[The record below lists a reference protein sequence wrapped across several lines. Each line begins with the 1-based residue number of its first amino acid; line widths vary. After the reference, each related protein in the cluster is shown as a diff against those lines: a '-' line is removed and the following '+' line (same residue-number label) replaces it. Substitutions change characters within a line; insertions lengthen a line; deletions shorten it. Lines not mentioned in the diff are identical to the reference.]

1 VSTFHRRSGLA
12 KEIRSGFESFDFA
25 LESGR
30 PYLQPAGLNNLSLEA
45 GNRSSLAAGRRGR
58 ATSSPPQFGQRPC
71 SAPSAQ
77 LAQNVHSNE
86 QMRASVESGG
96 KSLSQHSQ
104 PGRSSSMAILL
115 RRVYSGSVSTVIE

>member
-1 VSTFHRRSGLA
+1 MASPGGRTSSVSVFT
-12 KEIRSGFESFDFA
+12 IDPFDFA

-30 PYLQPAGLNNLSLEA
+30 PYLQPSGLNTLSLDA

-58 ATSSPPQFGQRPC
+58 ATSSPPQFGQWPC

-96 KSLSQHSQ
+96 KFLSQHSQ
-104 PGRSSSMAILL
+104 PGRSSSMSILL
-115 RRVYSGSVSTVIE
+115 RSVYSGSVSTVIE